1 MDQKEQQQ
9 LSEKLVTLT
18 LEVNNLKAEK
28 KAVVKEYQENINEKE
43 AQINKIAQE
52 LDLYNNNGYIISYN
66 GGTVYQLGP
75 NNQETKLF
83 SSPNLCN

>member
-52 LDLYNNNGYIISYN
+52 LDF
-66 GGTVYQLGP
+66 V
-75 NNQETKLF
+75 KLQTIGQ
-83 SSPNLCN
+83 

>member
-1 MDQKEQQQ
+1 MDSKEQQQ
-9 LSEKLVTLT
+9 LNEKLVTLT

-52 LDLYNNNGYIISYN
+52 LDFVKLQ
-66 GGTVYQLGP
+66 TVGQ
-75 NNQETKLF
+75 
-83 SSPNLCN
+83 

>member
-52 LDLYNNNGYIISYN
+52 LDFVKLQ
-66 GGTVYQLGP
+66 TVGQ
-75 NNQETKLF
+75 
-83 SSPNLCN
+83 

>member
-28 KAVVKEYQENINEKE
+28 KAVVKEYKENINEKE

-52 LDLYNNNGYIISYN
+52 LDF
-66 GGTVYQLGP
+66 V
-75 NNQETKLF
+75 KLQTIGQ
-83 SSPNLCN
+83 